1 MIWPFKREARQSEQ
15 RQAQGGAY
23 TSAVIAQI
31 LAQAGAGSPDP
42 GATAALEFCAGTWA
56 RAFASADIKP
66 AFPQITPSMLACV
79 GRELVR
85 SGEVLFA
92 IDVRRGQISLSVV
105 GSWDVRGGPDPASWF
120 YRVDTFGPSSSRSV
134 LMSGASVLHFRYGID
149 PARPWQG
156 ISPLGYA
163 YLTGALAGGLELR
176 LSQEAQARVGYLLPI
191 PSDGGDGS
199 DDDPHKQLKADL
211 AALAGNLSLVE
222 TTAAGFGD
230 KAAAPQTDWKPQ
242 RIGAS
247 PPDSLGSLR
256 SDSAHAVM
264 AACGVPPGLA
274 DPRAEGGG
282 QRESFRRFIY
292 STVHPAADMVAQEL
306 SEKLDR
312 PFEISFSRTM
322 AADIVGKS
330 RAFSALVR
338 SGVSLKKASA
348 ATGLLNEE

>member
-1 MIWPFKREARQSEQ
+1 MIWPFKREK
-15 RQAQGGAY
+15 RQAQGGGAY

-31 LAQAGAGSPDP
+31 LAQASGGSPDP

-56 RAFASADIKP
+56 RAFASAEIKP
-66 AFPQITPSMLACV
+66 AFPQITPAMLACI

-85 SGEVLFA
+85 AGEVVFA
-92 IDVRRGQISLSVV
+92 IDVRRGQISLSPV
-105 GSWDVRGGPDPASWF
+105 GSWDVRGGPDPASWH
-120 YRVDTFGPSSSRSV
+120 YRIDTFGPSSSRSV

-149 PARPWQG
+149 PARPWAG
-156 ISPLGYA
+156 ISPLGFA

-199 DDDPHKQLKADL
+199 NDDPHKQLKADL
-211 AALAGNLSLVE
+211 ASLAGNTSLIE
-222 TTAAGFGD
+222 TTAAGFGEG

-282 QRESFRRFIY
+282 QREAFRRFIY

-306 SEKLDR
+306 SEKLER
-312 PFEISFSRTM
+312 PFEISFSRLM
-322 AADIVGKS
+322 AADLVGKA
-330 RAFSALVR
+330 RAFASLAR

>member
-1 MIWPFKREARQSEQ
+1 MIWPFKREK
-15 RQAQGGAY
+15 RQAQGGGAY

-31 LAQAGAGSPDP
+31 LAQASGGSPDP

-66 AFPQITPSMLACV
+66 AFPQITPAMLACI

-92 IDVRRGQISLSVV
+92 IEVRRGQISLSPV

-134 LMSGASVLHFRYGID
+134 LMSGASVLHFRYGSD
-149 PARPWQG
+149 PARPWAG
-156 ISPLGYA
+156 ISPLGFA
-163 YLTGALAGGLELR
+163 YLTGKLAGGLELR
-176 LSQEAQARVGYLLPI
+176 LSQEAQARVGYLLPV
-191 PSDGGDGS
+191 PGDGGDGS
-199 DDDPHKQLKADL
+199 DDDPHKRLKADL
-211 AALAGNLSLVE
+211 AALAGNTSLIE
-222 TTAAGFGD
+222 TTAAGWGEG
-230 KAAAPQTDWKPQ
+230 KVAAPQTDWKPQ

-256 SDSAHAVM
+256 SDAAHAIM

-292 STVHPAADMVAQEL
+292 STVHPAAAMVSQEL

-312 PFEISFSRTM
+312 PFELSFARLM
-322 AADIVGKS
+322 ASDLVGRS
-330 RAFSALVR
+330 RAFSQMVR
-338 SGVSLKKASA
+338 AGMTLEHA
-348 ATGLLNEE
+348 AGITGLLSEE